1 MRSERYPGTDGG
13 EPSRPQRTL
22 AVVLRVRTAI
32 EF

>member
-1 MRSERYPGTDGG
+1 MRSERYPGTDGR
-13 EPSRPQRTL
+13 ESSRPQRTL